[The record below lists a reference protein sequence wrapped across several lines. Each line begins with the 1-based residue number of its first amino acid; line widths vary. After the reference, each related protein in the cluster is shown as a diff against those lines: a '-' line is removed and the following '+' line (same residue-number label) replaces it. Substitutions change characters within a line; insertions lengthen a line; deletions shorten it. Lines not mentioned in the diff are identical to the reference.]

1 VNTPSSSL
9 PPAPV
14 SLPKA
19 GLLAGMAAY
28 TMWGFFPVYFK
39 VTAAVDPI
47 EILAHRVVWSLPF
60 GLLVLMLR
68 GQIAQTLAAL
78 TSWAKVKWL
87 SVAGVV
93 IALNWGVYIW
103 AVQAERIFEASL
115 GYYIN
120 PLLYVLVGIIFL
132 GERLNRLQLLA
143 VALAT
148 IGVGVLTVA
157 GGVFPWVS
165 LVLAASFTVYG
176 VIRKQVE
183 IGAMPGLFIEILLL
197 FVPAL
202 AYLIWIAI
210 RGEIVFWQGD
220 MRLDT
225 LLLFAGPLTVLPLLC
240 FAIAARKLPLSMLG
254 FLQFIGPTL
263 QFCCGLYYG
272 EPFTTA
278 HAICFGFIWSAVAVF
293 IFALRKPRVVQIA

>member
-1 VNTPSSSL
+1 
-9 PPAPV
+9 
-14 SLPKA
+14 
-19 GLLAGMAAY
+19 MAAY

-39 VTAAVDPI
+39 VIAAVDPV

-60 GLLVLMLR
+60 GLLVLLLR
-68 GQIAQTLAAL
+68 GQIAQTMTAL
-78 TSWAKVKWL
+78 RDWAKVKWL
-87 SVAGVV
+87 AVAGAV

-120 PLLYVLVGIIFL
+120 PLLYVLVGVVFL
-132 GERLNRLQLLA
+132 GETLNRLQLVA
-143 VALAT
+143 VALAA

-165 LVLAASFTVYG
+165 LVLAGSFTVYG
-176 VIRKQVE
+176 VIRKQVD
-183 IGAMPGLFIEILLL
+183 IGAMPGLFIEIVVL
-197 FVPAL
+197 FLPAL
-202 AYLIWIAI
+202 AYLIWLANA
-210 RGEIVFWQGD
+210 GGMAFWQGD
-220 MRLDT
+220 AGLDA
-225 LLLFAGPLTVLPLLC
+225 LILFAGPLTVLPLLC

-272 EPFTTA
+272 EAFTTA
-278 HAICFGFIWSAVAVF
+278 HAICFVFIWSAVAVF
-293 IFALRKPRVVQIA
+293 MFALRKPRVAQIA